1 VLLKVLLVKTSS
13 LGDLIHTFPAIT
25 DAAGALPDLHLD
37 WVVEEAFA
45 DVCRW
50 HPAVGV
56 VITAAFRRWR
66 RRPLEGLF
74 GGPLGEFRRAVH
86 AERYDAVID
95 GQGLFKSAVMARMA
109 DGPCHGFGLRSVR
122 ESLAALAYRHRVH
135 APQDLHAIERLRR
148 LFAAALGY
156 PLPAGAP
163 DYGLDPGIFPAPE
176 VSGAYLLLL
185 HGAGWHNKQWPLER
199 WRAVAGLAGEAGYT
213 VCAPW
218 LDETDGRRAHLLAE
232 GQSHVLTI
240 KAGLNEMAAL
250 AAGAAGVVA
259 LETGFGHLAAA
270 LGRPTVT
277 LYGPTGAVRHGTCG
291 AAQAH
296 LSADL
301 ACSPCYKKAC
311 RYTSNAQMPVP
322 CMSEITEK
330 QVWAMLTAAMA
341 EAGPRARART

>member
-1 VLLKVLLVKTSS
+1 MKVLLVKTSS

-50 HPAVGV
+50 HPAVGA

-74 GGPLGEFRRAVH
+74 GGPLGDLRRAVR

-95 GQGLFKSAVMARMA
+95 AQGLFKSAVIACMA
-109 DGPCHGFGLRSVR
+109 DGPRHGFDLRSSR

-135 APQDLHAIERLRR
+135 APQGLHAIERLRR

-156 PLPAGAP
+156 PLPGGPP
-163 DYGLDPGIFPAPE
+163 DYGLDPGIFPAPA
-176 VSGAYLLLL
+176 VPGPYLLLL
-185 HGAGWHNKQWPLER
+185 HGAGWRTKLWPVER
-199 WRAVAGLAGEAGYT
+199 WRAIAGLADEAGYT

-218 LDETDGRRAHLLAE
+218 FDETDSRRAHALAE
-232 GQSHVLTI
+232 GQSHVHAI
-240 KAGLNEMAAL
+240 KAGLNEMGAL
-250 AAGAAGVVA
+250 VAGAAGVVA

-270 LGRPTVT
+270 LGRPAVT
-277 LYGPTGAVRHGTCG
+277 LYGPTGTTRHGTRG
-291 AAQAH
+291 AAQVH
-296 LSADL
+296 LSVGL
-301 ACSPCYKKAC
+301 ACSPCYGKIC
-311 RYTSNAQMPVP
+311 TYTCNARAPAP
-322 CMSEITEK
+322 CMSEITET
-330 QVWAMLTAAMA
+330 QVWTVLTRVMA
-341 EAGPRARART
+341 ENAPDVRAPT